1 MPEDKQGPKPEGQD
15 ALTRRHLLKGAG
27 AFALTAA
34 SAPLLSAC
42 GGGGSS
48 SNSSAG
54 SVAKNGQA
62 TGGIPVAEL
71 RQMLGITDADAK
83 ALNGKELKLGL
94 VTALTGS
101 GAE

>member
-1 MPEDKQGPKPEGQD
+1 MPEDKQGPRPEGDD

-42 GGGGSS
+42 GGGGGGGSS
-48 SNSSAG
+48 SSAG

-101 GAE
+101 GA